1 MNIAVISPHS
11 RNNGTTTIA
20 GFLALELACRGKKT
34 CLTHV
39 STKSPSLLKY
49 FGLDEAEEDKTANPS
64 RMVKMIR
71 EGILKREDITE
82 YCRPINKTMEIYSA
96 NDANFKD
103 EDMLFALEFMVKNF
117 PHDFV
122 VFDIDNNNLDS
133 DATKLVLGNCE
144 FIVVVM
150 EQSAKEAIEFKR
162 LFRSIW
168 KSIGKKPM
176 LMVVNKYNT
185 KIGKAND
192 IALELGIKEI
202 KKTSSWLYLHYNPYI
217 VKYENKG
224 NLQGLHKAM
233 RTNDARIFEISSD
246 VKNIV
251 NRIMKYRSVKRMGKM
266 DTKSKQSDEESTVEE
281 NTESTPVEEVSEE

>member
-266 DTKSKQSDEESTVEE
+266 DTKSKQSDEESAVEE
-281 NTESTPVEEVSEE
+281 NTESTPVEGVSEE